1 MSNDLDSE
9 TNIVTHVVTVPENK
23 SALWGTIALQ
33 FDHTVGLGQ
42 TEILVTELSLK

>member
-1 MSNDLDSE
+1 MSDDLDTE
-9 TNIVTHVVTVPENK
+9 TNIVTHVVAVPEDK
-23 SALWGTIALQ
+23 SAFWGTIALQ

>member
-1 MSNDLDSE
+1 MSDDLDSE
-9 TNIVTHVVTVPENK
+9 TNIVTHVVTVPEDK
-23 SALWGTIALQ
+23 SALYGTISLQ